1 MPHKAF
7 VSSTFQDLVRHRKHV
22 IDALR
27 KAGFIVDPME
37 EWSAWADEPK
47 QFSRQRVDG
56 CDLCILLVAFRRG
69 FVPDG
74 EDASITQLEYEQARQ
89 RGIDVLPFLLAEGT
103 PWEADFNELETDP
116 QVRAWRMDIQKRHGR
131 SLFDERPESVDV
143 GPALTRW
150 LAQRQERE
158 RRRDYL
164 ASVRQAHGEIRFL
177 GLPQL
182 KDNPDLRIDRLFVD
196 PFLSPRYCSPD
207 TNPDEWVET
216 VPSLAAIEKS
226 QRLVV
231 LGDPGSGKSTL
242 VNWVAWQLAQERPN
256 EWTARLDNRIPVPL
270 ILRDLGIHRRM
281 TWESLLAA
289 FLAQPLGRHLQS
301 DQLETLLR
309 SGQAFLLLDGLD
321 EIGDLAVRRNLRDAV
336 VQGMHRY
343 KGCRWLLTSR
353 IVGYDQVP
361 FHQDAR
367 SEVSGRR
374 RRAEEPERSDQ
385 PLAAVAYVAPF
396 NDEQIELFVAN
407 WYRERESV
415 PDKAREGAGGLIQAV
430 HGDRATTR
438 LARIPNLLTLM
449 ALIHRIRARLPNGK
463 ALLYNEIAQAY
474 LETIDDY
481 RKLRETNDTLLEKK
495 RWLSR
500 VGFEMQCRRASVP
513 RGKRVQEEQEILAD
527 GNSIRR
533 WIAEGM
539 KQSRKRGDDE
549 DARRFVDHIKRRSG
563 LILERSEDQFAFT
576 HLSFQEYFAAC
587 YVAEEMTSRSWLRD
601 GQSGRVTRAQLADY
615 ANDETWRETLVFLA
629 ELIAA
634 ERPGLQEE
642 LRECLFGEQWRA
654 VAAGSDR
661 GATVCLLARL
671 AVNPH
676 AGFEDSL
683 RDEALR
689 LCCRWEMAEQQKQG
703 EDWFLYQPTALA
715 ILFACDPEDR
725 SSLFACLV
733 ETAVAA
739 GQHTLILRD
748 LALSDIEP
756 LARVTTL
763 QRLSLLGT
771 GVTNLAPLAH
781 LTALQQLS
789 LQGTEVSDLAPL
801 ARLTALQW
809 LDLDGTRA
817 TDLSP
822 IARLS
827 ALQKLYLQGT
837 GVTDLGSVAHL
848 NALQQ
853 LSLRGTGVTDLG
865 PLAHLTAL
873 QGLFLQGT
881 GVTDLA
887 PLAQLT
893 ALQRLDFDGT
903 KVTDLRPLAQL
914 TALQRL
920 DLQETGVTDLGPLA
934 HLTALQRIYLQGTG
948 VDAAEI
954 ARLRASLPKLI
965 VIR

>member
-1 MPHKAF
+1 MAHKAF
-7 VSSTFQDLVRHRKHV
+7 VSSTALDLLPHRRHV

-27 KAGFIVDPME
+27 KAGFSVDPME
-37 EWSAWADEPK
+37 EWTASADEPK
-47 QFSRQRVDG
+47 QFCRERVDG

-69 FVPDG
+69 HVPDG
-74 EDASITQLEYEQARQ
+74 EELSITQLEYEQARQ
-89 RGIDVLPFLLAEGT
+89 NGIDVLPFLLKEGT
-103 PWEADFNELETDP
+103 PWPADVNELETDP
-116 QVRAWRMDIQKRHGR
+116 RVADWRADIQKSHGR

-158 RRRDYL
+158 RRRAYL

-216 VPSLAAIEKS
+216 APSLEAIEKS
-226 QRLVV
+226 RRLVV

-242 VNWVAWQLAQERPN
+242 INWVAWQLAQERPN

-270 ILRDLGIHRRM
+270 ILRDLGVHRRM
-281 TWESLLAA
+281 TWEMLLAA
-289 FLAQPLGRHLQS
+289 FLVQPLGRHMQG
-301 DQLETLLR
+301 DQLEGLLR

-321 EIGDLAVRRNLRDAV
+321 EIGDLAVRRDLRDAV

-343 KGCRWLLTSR
+343 DGCRWLLTSR
-353 IVGYDQVP
+353 IVGYEQVP
-361 FHQDAR
+361 FHLDQR
-367 SEVSGRR
+367 SEAARR
-374 RRAEEPERSDQ
+374 RSRATEPERSDQ

-396 NDEQIELFVAN
+396 NDEQIELFAEN
-407 WYRERESV
+407 WYRERE
-415 PDKAREGAGGLIQAV
+415 PIHDKAEAGARGLLQAV

-495 RWLSR
+495 RWLAR

-513 RGKRVQEEQEILAD
+513 RGKRTRDEQEILAA
-527 GNSIRR
+527 GNDIRR

-539 KQSRKRGDDE
+539 KLSRKRGDEE

-563 LILERSEDQFAFT
+563 LIIERGEDQFAFT

-642 LRECLFGEQWRA
+642 LRECLFGEEWRA
-654 VAAGSDR
+654 VEPGSDR
-661 GATVCLLARL
+661 ATTVCLLARL
-671 AVNPH
+671 AIDPH

-683 RDEALR
+683 RDQALH
-689 LCCRWEMAEQQKQG
+689 LCCRWEMEVQQKQG

-715 ILFACDPEDR
+715 ILFACDPEER
-725 SSLFACLV
+725 GSLLACLV
-733 ETAVAA
+733 ETAADAA
-739 GQHTLILRD
+739 QRTLILRD
-748 LALSDIEP
+748 LEVSDLRP
-756 LARVTTL
+756 LAQLTRLRQLSFQGTSVTD
-763 QRLSLLGT
+763 LG
-771 GVTNLAPLAH
+771 PLAH
-781 LTALQQLS
+781 LKALQQLS
-789 LQGTEVSDLAPL
+789 LQ
-801 ARLTALQW
+801 R
-809 LDLDGTRA
+809 
-817 TDLSP
+817 
-822 IARLS
+822 
-827 ALQKLYLQGT
+827 
-837 GVTDLGSVAHL
+837 
-848 NALQQ
+848 
-853 LSLRGTGVTDLG
+853 TGVTDLG
-865 PLAHLTAL
+865 PLAHLKAL
-873 QGLFLQGT
+873 QWL
-881 GVTDLA
+881 DL
-887 PLAQLT
+887 
-893 ALQRLDFDGT
+893 DGT
-903 KVTDLRPLAQL
+903 S
-914 TALQRL
+914 
-920 DLQETGVTDLGPLA
+920 VTDLGPLA
-934 HLTALQRIYLQGTG
+934 QLRTLHRLYLRGTRVTDLGPLAQLRALQRLYLDGTAVTDLGPLARLKTLQSLSLEGTTVTDLKPLARLSGLQSLNLSDTAVVDLGPLAKLNALEMLYLQGTVVTDLSPLAQLKSLRSLYLRGLG
-948 VDAAEI
+948 VDASQVAK
-954 ARLRASLPKLI
+954 LRAMLPELV